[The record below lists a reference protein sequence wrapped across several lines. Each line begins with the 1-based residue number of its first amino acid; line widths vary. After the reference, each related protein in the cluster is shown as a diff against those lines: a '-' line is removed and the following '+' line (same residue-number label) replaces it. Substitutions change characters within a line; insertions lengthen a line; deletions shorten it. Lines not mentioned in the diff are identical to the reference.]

1 MRSERLCVRL
11 ARWAA
16 AAGSFCLV
24 VGVSSAAAQK
34 KNAAAQKSEAYEAR
48 PERPTAAPR
57 PAVPSP
63 AESAAAPGVTP
74 VDEPTRATAGSKDRR
89 LFVQGFLRT
98 RADFGYNWDLNR
110 GGTPSQPGGLFPPGY
125 TDGGKSRSLTNLD
138 TRLFVDAD
146 AEVGFGVRL
155 HVRAHVLDNLRYGSA
170 PESAFVGASV
180 NQTLPDKPIDLRQA
194 FGQVLLPFG
203 VLSAGRMGALVDWG
217 TGFFVNSGNGL
228 DDDFGDVG
236 DRIAFSTP
244 LFGLL
249 WSLAFE
255 VSAAGPGTD
264 VLRPEIRPAV
274 DLDRADD
281 VRTLAFSVARWDAPD
296 LRRRFLAAGRTRW
309 NAGVL
314 ASYRWQAYDLAPGAT
329 PNVRS
334 AIRRDLSAFA
344 LDAWARL
351 DVGRF
356 TLEAELAYVYLDI
369 GNASLDPS
377 VVLNAA
383 LRGSQLGGVFR
394 FDWRASERF
403 FARLEVGFASG
414 DSAPGFGARPGN
426 TPARPGDVDGLQFD
440 LGRSPADTRIDNF
453 RFHPNYRIDL
463 LLWRRLIGTVT
474 DAIYV
479 RPMVRGRVLP
489 MLTVEGAVVTSFAL
503 QQNSP
508 PGGRSPLGVET
519 DIALVYEQEHGFVA
533 RLEYG
538 LLVPMAGFR
547 NEALGVEPSVA
558 HALHL
563 VLAYRF

>member
-1 MRSERLCVRL
+1 MRSRFTGFALVL
-11 ARWAA
+11 AGCALQHAYAA
-16 AAGSFCLV
+16 HAHS
-24 VGVSSAAAQK
+24 VSSQRVPS
-34 KNAAAQKSEAYEAR
+34 QRVPSQ
-48 PERPTAAPR
+48 T
-57 PAVPSP
+57 VPSP
-63 AESAAAPGVTP
+63 KAPAADAERPAAPGVTP
-74 VDEPTRATAGSKDRR
+74 VDEPTRGTLGVKDRR
-89 LFVQGFLRT
+89 LEIQGFLRT

-110 GGTPSQPGGLFPPGY
+110 GATPSQPTGLFPATY
-125 TDGGKSRSLTNLD
+125 TDAGKSRALTNLD

-146 AEVGFGVRL
+146 AEVGYGVRL
-155 HVRAHVLDNLRYGSA
+155 HLRAHVLDNLRYGST
-170 PESAFVGASV
+170 PEASFAGASV
-180 NQTLPDKPIDLRQA
+180 NQLSPDKPIDLRQA
-194 FGQVLLPFG
+194 YGQVLLPFG
-203 VLSAGRMGALVDWG
+203 LLSAGRMGALVDWG
-217 TGFFVNSGNGL
+217 TGFFVNAGNGL

-236 DRIAFSTP
+236 DRIAFTTP
-244 LFGLL
+244 LGGLL

-264 VLRPEIRPAV
+264 ALRPEIRPAV

-281 VRTLAFSVARWDAPD
+281 VRTVAFSVARWDLPAT
-296 LRRRFLAAGRTRW
+296 RRKRLAAGETRF
-309 NAGVL
+309 NGGFL
-314 ASYRWQAYDLAPGAT
+314 ASYRWQEYDLAPGAT

-344 LDAWARL
+344 MDAWARL

-356 TLEAELAYVYLDI
+356 TIEAELAYVYLDI

-383 LRGSQLGGVFR
+383 LRGHQLGGVFR

-403 FARLEVGFASG
+403 FARMEIGFASG

-440 LGRSPADTRIDNF
+440 LGRTPADTRIDNF
-453 RFHPNYRIDL
+453 RFHPNYRVDL
-463 LLWRRLIGTVT
+463 LLWRRIIGTVT
-474 DAIYV
+474 DALYV
-479 RPMVRGRVLP
+479 RPMVRARVLP

-503 QQNSP
+503 QQNSA

-519 DIALVYEQEHGFVA
+519 DVALVYEQEHGFVA

-538 LLVPMAGFR
+538 LLVPLSGFR
-547 NEALGVEPSVA
+547 NDALGVDPSVA

-563 VLAYRF
+563 IMAFRV